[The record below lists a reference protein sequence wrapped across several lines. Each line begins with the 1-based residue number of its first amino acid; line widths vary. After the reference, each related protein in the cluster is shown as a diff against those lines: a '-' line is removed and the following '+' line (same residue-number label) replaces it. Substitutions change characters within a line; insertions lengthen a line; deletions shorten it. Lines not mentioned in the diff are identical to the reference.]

1 MKDVNLVKAIHKARS
16 ILELGEGYT
25 EESWKRAMDFLSKM
39 AVAFYDLEPGRT
51 FFPPAINPGP
61 QGRINLYWSLQKF
74 ELLLNF
80 PASPNQFP
88 SCRGTDSLG
97 VKIERELD
105 DPEDYVAMARWMRY
119 A

>member
-25 EESWKRAMDFLSKM
+25 EEPWKRAMDFLSKM

-61 QGRINLYWSLQKF
+61 QRRINLYWSLQKF
-74 ELLLNF
+74 EVRSMLDFANRLSPPMIA
-80 PASPNQFP
+80 PADIPAPKWKTSRLY
-88 SCRGTDSLG
+88 SGTN
-97 VKIERELD
+97 I
-105 DPEDYVAMARWMRY
+105 
-119 A
+119 